1 MELVFDWKPLI
12 DLDIAA
18 NYTYTDSTEPVEGE
32 NIPEL
37 RRPRHMGSL
46 TVQYRFAGDRAY
58 TNLNL
63 SYTGKQYDVFFDPGT
78 FLSEPVKLDSYTL
91 LDLAGGW
98 RINGSLEVIARIT
111 NLTDEAY
118 EDVLGYST
126 RGRGYFGGIRGR
138 FDF

>member
-1 MELVFDWKPLI
+1 M
-12 DLDIAA
+12 
-18 NYTYTDSTEPVEGE
+18 
-32 NIPEL
+32 
-37 RRPRHMGSL
+37 
-46 TVQYRFAGDRAY
+46 
-58 TNLNL
+58 
-63 SYTGKQYDVFFDPGT
+63 FFDPAT
-78 FLSEPVKLDSYTL
+78 FLSERVKMDSYTL

-98 RINGSLEVIARIT
+98 KITRSLELIARIT